1 MFLWE
6 QGIKV
11 LITANG
17 HLQKATWMQG
27 FGYLIL
33 DPNPLFCGKDKR
45 SSYFI
50 PYPISPEHQCHS
62 SQTSRDTLSSCL
74 FFYNCPKLCCSHCE
88 ARFWRWREIRK
99 NLLRVILEVPSFSEK
114 NSFQNKMKGQLK
126 QFGLTRTLKV
136 SAVLKIFSKP
146 VCLHYISFWRQVL
159 SVLIRY

>member
-17 HLQKATWMQG
+17 HLQKATWMQE

-50 PYPISPEHQCHS
+50 PYLLSISVTPPRPPGTHFLPACSTTIAQNFAVATVRQDFGDGE
-62 SQTSRDTLSSCL
+62 
-74 FFYNCPKLCCSHCE
+74 KL
-88 ARFWRWREIRK
+88 
-99 NLLRVILEVPSFSEK
+99 EK
-114 NSFQNKMKGQLK
+114 
-126 QFGLTRTLKV
+126 
-136 SAVLKIFSKP
+136 
-146 VCLHYISFWRQVL
+146 VCLE
-159 SVLIRY
+159 